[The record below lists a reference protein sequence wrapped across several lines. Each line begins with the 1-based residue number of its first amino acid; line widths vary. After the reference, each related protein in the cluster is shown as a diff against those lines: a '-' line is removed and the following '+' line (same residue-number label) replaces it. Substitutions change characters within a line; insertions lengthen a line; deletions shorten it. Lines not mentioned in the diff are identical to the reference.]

1 MTTTSVEPTRAS
13 AVTDGWRSTLPIH
26 PAAEMFPL
34 MSPDELRTIGE
45 DIMKNGLR
53 SPIALWRAD
62 PKLPL
67 YLLDGRN
74 RLDAIEVATGKPVT
88 IGAPS
93 LMAGDFLACDKVI
106 VLDSR
111 VDPWAYAIS
120 ANIHRRHL
128 TAEDKRNLIVKL
140 LKANPERSNNATAKI
155 AKVDDKT
162 VGTVRA
168 ELERR
173 SEIPNVKARTDTKG
187 RKQPARK
194 QATKKKRAAPA
205 PTAPNNSDDVLAVRE
220 AAAGHSRA
228 PKGQKPETPTREDVG
243 PMQAETHRL
252 KIQIVGLKSEIDE
265 LRGTSEALDDEG
277 RELAALLRAWDRASE
292 PVRQKFAARV
302 RLQRET

>member
-62 PKLPL
+62 PKSPLSLP
-67 YLLDGRN
+67 DGRN

-205 PTAPNNSDDVLAVRE
+205 PTAPKQRRRAGSPRGCGRTQPRAKGAKARDTHERRCWANASRNAPPENSDRWVEKRN
-220 AAAGHSRA
+220 R
-228 PKGQKPETPTREDVG
+228 
-243 PMQAETHRL
+243 
-252 KIQIVGLKSEIDE
+252 
-265 LRGTSEALDDEG
+265 
-277 RELAALLRAWDRASE
+277 
-292 PVRQKFAARV
+292 
-302 RLQRET
+302 